1 MYSCAASGYPPILG
15 GRVTKLLLLDSFDKR
30 DDAPPVQIIVTPKPV
45 IVIILLIFPY
55 LTGKGDGWKH
65 IFRIRDNLSGNNGLA
80 DVHQETVGKIGKL
93 PKLKLSRAYKDWAS
107 IHRLN
112 NHLLLLS
119 KSFLCR
125 IIYSN
130 HSSIHGML
138 LNIPHRFNYQSKMLN
153 EPQGNCFL
161 NEPLIDYCIP
171 KYLIFI
177 IKIYFSK
184 LTLNWTLPAKSSH
197 SPIVTLYGS
206 LFHTMS
212 QDLSPFRNVQ
222 NWKYSLISVL
232 KELGEFDL
240 QKIY

>member
-1 MYSCAASGYPPILG
+1 MCSVSPILG

-30 DDAPPVQIIVTPKPV
+30 DDAPPVQIMVTPKPV

-55 LTGKGDGWKH
+55 LTGKGDSWKH

-80 DVHQETVGKIGKL
+80 DAHQKL
-93 PKLKLSRAYKDWAS
+93 LEKLENCQNWNYPERKDLAAS

-138 LNIPHRFNYQSKMLN
+138 LNIPQRFNYQSKMLN
-153 EPQGNCFL
+153 EP
-161 NEPLIDYCIP
+161 
-171 KYLIFI
+171 
-177 IKIYFSK
+177 
-184 LTLNWTLPAKSSH
+184 
-197 SPIVTLYGS
+197 
-206 LFHTMS
+206 
-212 QDLSPFRNVQ
+212 
-222 NWKYSLISVL
+222 
-232 KELGEFDL
+232 
-240 QKIY
+240 